1 MAKIKIC
8 GLRRE
13 EDIAFVNEYRP
24 DFIGFVFAPSKRQVT
39 REKAV
44 SLKRQLRNDIIALGV
59 FVNQPPEEIVSCVEQ
74 GAIDWIQLHG
84 DESEDM
90 IRKLKERLSVPIL
103 KAVRVKKEEDIREAD
118 KLSCDYLLLDAFSSS
133 AYGGTGQRFSWDMIP
148 KDIRHPYFL
157 AGGIDSANIRE
168 ALKTDCYAVDV
179 SGGAETRGYKDK
191 KKIEQLIKAVRS

>member
-179 SGGAETRGYKDK
+179 SGGAETGGYKDK

>member
-118 KLSCDYLLLDAFSSS
+118 KLSCDYLLLDAFSPS

-191 KKIEQLIKAVRS
+191 KKIEQLVKAVRS

>member
-191 KKIEQLIKAVRS
+191 KKIEQLVKAVRS

>member
-179 SGGAETRGYKDK
+179 SGGAETGGYKDK
-191 KKIEQLIKAVRS
+191 KKIEQLVKAVRS

>member
-133 AYGGTGQRFSWDMIP
+133 AYGGTGFP
-148 KDIRHPYFL
+148 
-157 AGGIDSANIRE
+157 GI
-168 ALKTDCYAVDV
+168 
-179 SGGAETRGYKDK
+179 
-191 KKIEQLIKAVRS
+191 